1 MTNKQK
7 EAYLIFGEF
16 LFFSWKYGPV
26 CGCCSMCINQENFF
40 LNINESINS
49 RDSENCSAG
58 LMPTLSV
65 WTQFWEPFHSIF
77 SHERSSFYFPSS
89 LPSLWNHNLNKISS
103 PISIDSAVPLLYS
116 RSQNEMNTVTLHVNV
131 WQNPLQCC
139 EVISLQLIKINE
151 KKKGNLALY
160 QIHSGEM
167 SQIKFWTSWPQLRP
181 SWALEAWICQVVAYD
196 LISKQ
201 WSYYFL

>member
-1 MTNKQK
+1 MSNKQK
-7 EAYLIFGEF
+7 KAYLIFGEF

-58 LMPTLSV
+58 LTPTLSV
-65 WTQFWEPFHSIF
+65 WTQFWEPFHSVF

-103 PISIDSAVPLLYS
+103 PISVDSAVPLLCS
-116 RSQNEMNTVTLHVNV
+116 RSQNEMDTVTLHVNV

-151 KKKGNLALY
+151 KKKGILRC
-160 QIHSGEM
+160 
-167 SQIKFWTSWPQLRP
+167 IKYILVKCLRLNSETP
-181 SWALEAWICQVVAYD
+181 GHNWDPFGLWKPEAAKLLPMIW
-196 LISKQ
+196 
-201 WSYYFL
+201 

>member
-1 MTNKQK
+1 MFTETLKVWSLGPLLQTVLSPVSKAKVEMSNKQK

-151 KKKGNLALY
+151 KKKRESCFVSNT
-160 QIHSGEM
+160 
-167 SQIKFWTSWPQLRP
+167 FWWNVS
-181 SWALEAWICQVVAYD
+181 D
-196 LISKQ
+196 
-201 WSYYFL
+201 